1 MCLYKQTNLYKD
13 SRVVT
18 RKQKERCFRTNKT
31 NRMITTHEIEKPSKQ
46 KEVADIE
53 NQLKVIQKKI
63 DAIPL
68 SLTSKLRELIKE
80 RSHLEM
86 KYEIYT
92 GREYF

>member
-1 MCLYKQTNLYKD
+1 
-13 SRVVT
+13 
-18 RKQKERCFRTNKT
+18 
-31 NRMITTHEIEKPSKQ
+31 MITTHEIEKPSKQ

-80 RSHLEM
+80 RSYLET

-92 GREYF
+92 GRKYF

>member
-1 MCLYKQTNLYKD
+1 
-13 SRVVT
+13 
-18 RKQKERCFRTNKT
+18 
-31 NRMITTHEIEKPSKQ
+31 MIITHEIEKPTKQ

-92 GREYF
+92 GRKYF